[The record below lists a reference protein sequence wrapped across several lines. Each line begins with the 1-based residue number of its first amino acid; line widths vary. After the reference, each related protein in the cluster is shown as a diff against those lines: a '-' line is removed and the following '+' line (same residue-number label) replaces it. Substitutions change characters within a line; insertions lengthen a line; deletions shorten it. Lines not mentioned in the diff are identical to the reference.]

1 MLNYGPDTDD
11 EDVGAQIR
19 RLWQVKEAEAELPFV
34 QRILSEI
41 RYLVKQSNEMQMHIG
56 LDERISQ
63 RVTALRNRGIEI
75 KDLATGLVDF
85 YAVRKGELVY
95 LCWKEGESGIH
106 WWHPVTGGFG
116 TRQKLTV
123 EERSG
128 ALNQA
133 LGRKGLDQLPGY
145 S

>member
-1 MLNYGPDTDD
+1 MNYGHEPED
-11 EDVGAQIR
+11 EDSGAQIR

-75 KDLATGLVDF
+75 KDLVSGLVDF
-85 YAVRKGELVY
+85 YAVRKGEVVY

-116 TRQKLTV
+116 TRQKLTL

-128 ALNQA
+128 TLNQA
-133 LGRKGLDQLPGY
+133 LGHKTGPRLPGY